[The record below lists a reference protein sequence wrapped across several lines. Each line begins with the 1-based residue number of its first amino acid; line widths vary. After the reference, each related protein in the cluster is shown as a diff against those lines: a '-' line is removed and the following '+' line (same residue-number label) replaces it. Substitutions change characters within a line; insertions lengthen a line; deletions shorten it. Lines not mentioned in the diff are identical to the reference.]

1 MSLGAVRARRAWAAA
16 GLAGAAALAA
26 LPFFANPYLVATGLT
41 LLMWL
46 ALTQSWC
53 VLSKLTGYVSLGHVV
68 FYGLGAYLVVV
79 TWQQWPLPARDRR
92 GRRAGGA
99 LRGADRPAGAARAR
113 ARTS

>member
-1 MSLGAVRARRAWAAA
+1 MVRRGHRRRCSRWS
-16 GLAGAAALAA
+16 A
-26 LPFFANPYLVATGLT
+26 LPFVANDYLVGVGLT

-79 TWQQWPLPARDRR
+79 TWQQLAAVARDRR
-92 GRRAGGA
+92 PPGA
-99 LRGADRPAGAARAR
+99 LAAAVRAR
-113 ARTS
+113 WSACRCCACAGRTS